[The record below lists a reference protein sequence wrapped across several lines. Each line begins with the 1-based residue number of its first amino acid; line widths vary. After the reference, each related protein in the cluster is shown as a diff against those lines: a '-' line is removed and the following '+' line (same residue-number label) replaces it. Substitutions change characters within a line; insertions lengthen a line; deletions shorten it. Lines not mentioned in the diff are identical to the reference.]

1 MPRGRKR
8 YSLDEKI
15 ASLLELTAVRE
26 KELEEL
32 KNELKTLRRQKE
44 QTELSELNKL
54 LKESGRT
61 AAELV
66 AFLKEREAAAEHPEK
81 SPEPED
87 KAAGAV
93 PQNDTAFL

>member
-1 MPRGRKR
+1 M
-8 YSLDEKI
+8 
-15 ASLLELTAVRE
+15 
-26 KELEEL
+26 

-81 SPEPED
+81 SPEP
-87 KAAGAV
+87 
-93 PQNDTAFL
+93 

>member
-81 SPEPED
+81 SPEP
-87 KAAGAV
+87 
-93 PQNDTAFL
+93 

>member
-66 AFLKEREAAAEHPEK
+66 AFLKEREAAAEHPEE
-81 SPEPED
+81 SPEP
-87 KAAGAV
+87 
-93 PQNDTAFL
+93 

>member
-66 AFLKEREAAAEHPEK
+66 AFLKDREAAAEHPEK
-81 SPEPED
+81 SPEP
-87 KAAGAV
+87 
-93 PQNDTAFL
+93 

>member
-66 AFLKEREAAAEHPEK
+66 AFLKERGAAAEHPEE
-81 SPEPED
+81 SPEP
-87 KAAGAV
+87 
-93 PQNDTAFL
+93 